1 MDSRRSRLDAGSSD
15 GPAPERVGHFD
26 WMCDWMDAGQLIKGL
41 QDMRDEGH
49 LSDALLRKAV
59 REISEEDRFDWVGVY
74 LLNEDEQELWLH
86 NYVGEPT
93 EHSKIPVGE
102 GVCGRAVAE
111 RTNQNVPDVSE
122 DDDYLTC
129 SPETESELVIL
140 IRAGED
146 IFGQIDIDSDEKDAF
161 SEEDEIGLIGVA
173 DKLAE
178 QLAAE
183 RRDAS

>member
-1 MDSRRSRLDAGSSD
+1 MVDAGN
-15 GPAPERVGHFD
+15 
-26 WMCDWMDAGQLIKGL
+26 LIKEL

-59 REISEEDRFDWVGVY
+59 REISGEDRFDWVGVY
-74 LLNEDEQELWLH
+74 LLDDAQEELWLH

-93 EHSKIPVGE
+93 EHSKIPVGT

-111 RTNQNVPDVSE
+111 RTNLNVGDVSE
-122 DDDYLTC
+122 EENYLAC
-129 SPETESELVIL
+129 SPDTQSELVIL

-146 IFGQIDIDSDEKDAF
+146 IFGQIDIDSDEKDTF
-161 SEEDEIGLIGVA
+161 TEEDEIALIGVA